1 MKAGS
6 NLEKV
11 LESGAFAVTAE
22 LGPPKSADPEVI
34 IKKGN
39 ILKGYADAVN
49 ITDNQTAIVRMS
61 SIAAGAILIKEGLPE
76 PVMQMV
82 TRDRNRI
89 AMQSDI
95 LGASALGIKNILCLA
110 GDHQCHGNHPG
121 SKNVY
126 VIDSIQL
133 VSIVKAMRDD
143 KAVQC
148 GEAIEGVAPKMFIGA
163 ASTPLGDPKEFRALR
178 LAKKVNAGADFI
190 QTQAVYDVT
199 AFAKFMEQV
208 RDMGLHEK
216 THILVGIIPIKSAGM
231 ARYMDSSVP
240 GVSVPGEIMDRMK
253 GLKGKEAG
261 REGVKIA
268 VELIQQVREIKGV
281 HGVHIMA
288 IEWEDRVPEIVE
300 GAGLLPR
307 PNMRDA

>member
-11 LESGAFAVTAE
+11 LESGKFTVTAE

-39 ILKGYADAVN
+39 ILLGYADAVN

-126 VIDSIQL
+126 DIDSIQL
-133 VSIVKAMRDD
+133 LAMVKGMRDD
-143 KAVQC
+143 KVVQC
-148 GEAIEGVAPKMFIGA
+148 GEELEDVAPSMFIGA
-163 ASTPLGDPKEFRALR
+163 VSTPLGDPKEIRAMR

-190 QTQAVYDVT
+190 QTQAVYDVP
-199 AFAKFMEQV
+199 AFAQWMEQV

-216 THILVGIIPIKSAGM
+216 THILVGIIPIKSSGM

-240 GVSVPGEIMDRMK
+240 GVSVPDEIMKRMK
-253 GLKGKEAG
+253 GLKGRKAG
-261 REGVKIA
+261 REGIKIA
-268 VELIQQVREIKGV
+268 IELIQQVREIDGI

-288 IEWEDRVPEIVE
+288 IEWENRVPEIVE

-307 PNMRDA
+307 PTL

>member
-1 MKAGS
+1 MKSGS

-11 LESGAFAVTAE
+11 LASGEFGVTAE

-49 ITDNQTAIVRMS
+49 LTDNQTAIVRMS
-61 SIAAGAILIKEGLPE
+61 SIAAGAILIREGLPE

-121 SKNVY
+121 SKNAY
-126 VIDSIQL
+126 DIDSIQL
-133 VSIVKAMRDD
+133 LAMVKGMRDD
-143 KAVQC
+143 KVVQC
-148 GEAIEGVAPKMFIGA
+148 GEEIEEVEPKMFIGA
-163 ASTPLGDPKEFRALR
+163 ASTPLGDPKEIRAMR

-190 QTQAVYDVT
+190 QTQAVYDVP
-199 AFAKFMEQV
+199 AFAAWMEQV

-216 THILVGIIPIKSAGM
+216 THILVGIIPIKSSGM

-240 GVSVPGEIMDRMK
+240 GVSVPGDIMKRMK
-253 GLKGKEAG
+253 GLKGRKAG
-261 REGVKIA
+261 REGIKITI
-268 VELIQQVREIKGV
+268 ELIQQVRELEGI

-288 IEWEDRVPEIVE
+288 IEWEDRVPEIAK

-307 PNMRDA
+307 PVL